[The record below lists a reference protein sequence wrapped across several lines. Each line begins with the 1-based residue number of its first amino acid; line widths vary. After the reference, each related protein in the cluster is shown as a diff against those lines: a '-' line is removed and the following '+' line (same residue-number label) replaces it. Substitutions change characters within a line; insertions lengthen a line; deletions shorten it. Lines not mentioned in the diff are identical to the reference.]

1 MTMADDRS
9 IDPVPPIDVLRTDE
23 TGEVDL
29 EQIEYNL
36 SLTPAQRLEQNDRWA
51 EFVAALREG
60 GRKFYGAIP

>member
-1 MTMADDRS
+1 MADDRS